1 MTLDKATAKSEG
13 LERLKRYLLGSRKTR
28 SELQAMLGIDRTTL
42 WRWQR
47 SLENLEYVIS
57 EDAQQ
62 RLYID
67 PATCP
72 THLKLLPHESV
83 LLMLAL
89 RLFQQYNDKP
99 QRAAVELLHKLGTQL
114 QAGVAPAVGPHV
126 VAMAEAQ
133 RTALTGERTDYERT
147 IEAVGTAWLQSRKL
161 EIRYRPR
168 HAHRPFDEVFHPY
181 MIEPSAIGRGTYI
194 IGYSELVDQLRVRKL
209 ERIKR
214 TPFVLDETFSV
225 PADFD
230 VQRLLSGAWGIWF
243 DVDEQPT
250 TVTLRFTAHVADR
263 VEETRWHPSER
274 TVRDADGR
282 VVWTAEI
289 DAVDEMLPWIR
300 GWGADCEV
308 LEPQTVRDTLIANL
322 RRHAHLYGLH
332 TDSAPSNG
340 PDLHLLN
347 DLFGA

>member
-13 LERLKRYLLGSRKTR
+13 LDRLKRYLLSGHQTR
-28 SELQAMLGIDRTTL
+28 DKLKEILVIDRTTL
-42 WRWQR
+42 WRWLK
-47 SLENLEYVIS
+47 SLEKAGYVIS

-72 THLKLLPHESV
+72 TYLKLSQNESV

-99 QRAAVELLHKLGTQL
+99 QRTAVELLHKLGVQL

-133 RTALTGERTDYERT
+133 RAALTGERTDYERT
-147 IEAVGTAWLQSRKL
+147 IEAVSTAWLQSRKL
-161 EIRYRPR
+161 QIRYRPR

-194 IGYSELVDQLRVRKL
+194 IGYSELVDRLRVRKL

-214 TPFVLDETFSV
+214 TPMVLDETFSI
-225 PADFD
+225 PETFD
-230 VQRLLSGAWGIWF
+230 VQRLLAGAWGIWF
-243 DVDEQPT
+243 DVDERPT
-250 TVTLRFTAHVADR
+250 TVTLRFAADVADR

-274 TVRDADGR
+274 KVRDADGR
-282 VVWTAEI
+282 LMWTAEI

-308 LEPQTVRDTLIANL
+308 LEPQAVRDALIANL
-322 RRHAHLYGLH
+322 RRQAHLYGLH
-332 TDSAPSNG
+332 TDSAPSDG

-347 DLFGA
+347 ELFGA